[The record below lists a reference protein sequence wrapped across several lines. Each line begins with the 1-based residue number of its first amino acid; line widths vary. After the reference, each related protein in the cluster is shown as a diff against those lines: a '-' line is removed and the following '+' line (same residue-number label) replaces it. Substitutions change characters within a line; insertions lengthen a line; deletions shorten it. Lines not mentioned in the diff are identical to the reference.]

1 MAKPKKTQDH
11 SGTSPPHTRKMY
23 ASEDED
29 ICPVC
34 EVECTCNVTESV
46 TAYSFEEFNRQQQQS
61 KAAYSSA
68 ASSSKIT
75 SALPKGFRPSSSKGL
90 GSASYATVVTSPSPA
105 SKVPPRLQS
114 LKLKIPTQSKHDPD
128 HTLSDSSNST
138 IDAPSGPQL
147 ARFNISKHTNGG
159 GSGSITPRHALDDRI
174 SPTNGHSGKA
184 VPPKV
189 IAKSKGKGKQPIDR
203 KPASSTKKAATAAAT
218 IKKPTAGNPKKPTLV
233 NSKRKLGRPHKKRVR
248 ETTSESSLSDFD
260 DFDEDDFVP
269 LRSSRPI
276 HKKGMSV
283 EPETGFPTFVSASVF
298 GDSAEENGSSS
309 SSESET
315 TGLGL
320 SGDSELEEEEER
332 MIVAEEKKERQ
343 RKFKELI
350 MNTSHKNHMGG
361 GAGGQQWQI
370 KPRRKSVEGEE
381 SVDDETNSESGVGE
395 EEEEEDEDDPDE
407 EDADGEEQAAAW
419 STDDSDEDLFFAN
432 LSDSSI
438 SFSAD
443 QDDDDDSETVSS
455 TADLAEA
462 ASAGFLSGM
471 GMPMVVMDDFGME
484 FGLGGVLN
492 ATDLDQEFEQRARAQ
507 LAEEKRTPGR
517 ETASPELDVFSTVD
531 YTREAL
537 EAVDGLEMDLD
548 SDATEYE
555 EDSDMDGDTTA
566 DEMERGRTPAR
577 FRFPTPPS
585 INPLSTFSPSPALS
599 PVGWRDFTP
608 THFTPPL
615 FMRGAAPITPHARA
629 ASFGGFGGLDA
640 ARARTIS
647 ASAILVNGSDGSAS
661 ASEVGSTRPV
671 MGSFGRTGDRRRA
684 AIIDGNAAVPSPFA
698 ARRRRRSDS
707 WKSGRKH
714 FGSKSDIFPMLA
726 RRARGN
732 SNATSAS
739 ARSSFHFP
747 TTETELD
754 MDMDMDMEESCT
766 EPFGLDDV
774 LDFSN
779 VSDDHALH
787 HPSHVGG
794 PTDEDEAHL
803 RSLDRWDRVPMGTF
817 RRTRETHDA
826 GSVPNVSTS
835 DGFSYGASS
844 RGSWKGGV
852 LWGGGLSVLGEGK
865 EMLGP
870 VGTGDNLGNS
880 EDVAAAGQ
888 FEKAMSRKERR
899 HRKKREAASTHVPTK
914 SFITPPPSP
923 PSAFQTTST
932 ASPSSSNQNRR
943 KDKGKNKQIDDP
955 RPAKRPRRSAPAAPT
970 TSNGISINEP
980 KRDSKGKKRAAPD
993 PDSDDPATSAKK
1005 HKSPYALRNR
1015 TSLPNLK
1022 STTTM
1027 TRKNRATRKSTG
1039 KSTTDDEAL
1048 DLAGDSRPEE
1058 DHPEGSQK
1066 DKAPERNESDDDDE
1080 EDSDEDDED
1089 NNGEPNSSGP
1099 GNQSGLDDSAV
1110 SALFSADFRA
1120 LGSYMLS
1127 LSSRLKTILNNIKPS
1142 AGPTVRLMALQE
1154 LSEILSMS
1162 TEDTLAGYFQV
1173 DSFVG
1178 ELVRIMGGKDTGGD
1192 DDDDEGI
1199 NEDDEDA
1206 SLAAALALS
1215 AGGFPGD
1222 DNLEAQVLACRC
1234 LANLME
1240 ALPGCA
1246 HTVVYH
1252 GAVPVLCSK
1261 LIDIQYID
1269 LAEQTLST
1277 LEKISEEYP
1286 SAIVRE
1292 GGLAALLNFLDFFS
1306 TNVQRTALQAAANC
1320 CRNVSV
1326 DNYNMVKDVFPIIRT
1341 VLGYADPR
1349 LVEHASLCVIR
1360 TIESFRSH
1368 PELLEGLV
1376 DPALLRALMSAAVSP
1391 GTFTLVLRAL
1401 SSATKSSPKIALSL
1415 LEADVAGT
1423 LYQILTGIAP
1433 PADPT
1438 DPCGG
1443 ADAIAAAAALT
1454 DMAVMQNLAH
1464 RPKDQVEEALSLV
1477 SELMPPLPRDGVFDH
1492 RAYSEKA
1499 LARMVKAKIKA
1510 LKSARPNSNAGPSTT
1525 ANLEPMDITPDDPGT
1540 ATPVAPGSATP
1551 VARPGSP
1558 VHVITPPLVPGSP
1571 VIRPVSPGAQPVPTL
1586 SRTELLRS
1594 KPDLIGRYMRLM
1606 VPVLVDVYAA
1616 SVATQTRSK
1625 SLTGIL
1631 KAVSFSEGEEI
1642 NSVLKSVPI
1651 ATFVGSIL
1659 SSRDYPALAICALQL
1674 VELLLVK
1681 APNIYKPALRREG
1694 VLHEI
1699 EVLTERPLTT
1709 KAKESKT
1716 EGSKSETKQEPKAE
1730 ASSPVPEPASER
1742 DESPRPVIPISVK
1755 RSSSAVL
1762 DPQDAITLRA
1772 KVVRFKYLSGA
1783 EESAT
1788 DPVFERLRGLMGT
1801 LRDSGAAEAELKD
1814 ALKDIASMFGTGGG
1828 ASISSYELLKSGL
1841 VDGLLQFTTDPA
1853 LALDVTTRQQMVVQA
1868 FTPRSSKGT
1877 DSPSGSP
1884 LAVLV
1889 KKLQESL
1896 TRIENFEVVTV
1907 SPGAEASR
1915 RNSPSML
1922 ARQLRLRI
1930 VAEEGTDAPRSCS
1943 NIVVS
1948 IHAIAT
1954 FQALNDYLR
1963 PRVAGALAGM
1973 GAGGSRLSG
1982 VLAAFAAAAGL
1993 PAGALSRVA
2002 AGSGGAGPSSGAA
2015 AGSSSGST
2023 SAPTIG
2029 RRRSQRLKAKDSAAT
2044 DEGNTSPTTETSPT
2058 AEMSSSNPLPP
2069 AASSSAAAAAES
2081 MLAALA
2087 AGGDPGLPLLGSE
2100 DFDMEH
2106 TEDMLNEDLEAE
2118 FYEEDMEPQQGSP
2131 DKTVSVSLNDD
2142 GTKVEAQTPDGT
2154 RVATP
2159 NPAAAERQTPTS
2171 SSSSK
2176 FSYAAAL
2183 KAKPTDWHLEFSMD
2197 GHILPLDT
2205 TIYGAVHNHEARRA
2219 AASGSTSGS
2228 NVASLSAPSLWQGV
2242 YTVKYR
2248 KVPGPPPT
2256 QPTARVET
2264 ISTSESTLS
2273 ADLPHTQILRLLR
2286 VLHKM
2291 NLMVKDKIFTDAS
2304 ATVVPESAFINNKLT
2319 AKLTRQLE
2327 EPMIVAS
2334 QCLPDWAIEL
2344 PQQYHF
2350 LFPFSTRFSF
2360 LQSTSFGYARLI
2372 TKWQSQQ
2379 QRTSDSSRRDDA
2391 FGYLGRLQRQKVR
2404 ISRHHILESAVKVL
2418 ELYGSSSSV
2427 LEVEY
2432 FEEVGTGLGPTLE
2445 FYSLVS
2451 KEFARRE
2458 LKMWRDADPSVE
2470 GPYVQRP
2477 LGLFPAPDIKP
2488 EAKLTKLW
2496 SILGQF
2502 VGKALLDSRII
2513 DLSFNALFLKYI
2525 LNEEIPLTIASLK
2538 LVDPALANSLSKL
2551 QAYGVAR
2558 REIENN
2564 ASMSPSEKEAALS
2577 DLTIHGAHLEDLA
2590 LDFTV
2595 PGYDI
2600 ELKPGG
2606 RDIPVTESNVEEYV
2620 REVID
2625 VVIGRG
2631 VQNQVQAFRAGFSKV
2646 FAVTD
2651 LQSFSSEELDL
2662 LFGNADEDW
2671 STETL
2676 TDALK
2681 ADHGFNADSGAIRDL
2696 ITIMG
2701 SYDEPTRRAFLQFIT
2716 GSPKLPIGGFR
2727 GLSPQ
2732 LTVVRKPHEPPLK
2745 ADDYLPSVMT
2755 CVNYLKLPEY
2765 STRSV
2770 MEARL
2775 KTAMMEGGG
2784 SFHLS

>member
-1 MAKPKKTQDH
+1 MTNDKRTRSQQETVIETEPTLTPSDVP
-11 SGTSPPHTRKMY
+11 SPPRTRARAA
-23 ASEDED
+23 AS
-29 ICPVC
+29 
-34 EVECTCNVTESV
+34 TQL
-46 TAYSFEEFNRQQQQS
+46 TAPTN
-61 KAAYSSA
+61 SSA
-68 ASSSKIT
+68 APST
-75 SALPKGFRPSSSKGL
+75 SQ
-90 GSASYATVVTSPSPA
+90 TT
-105 SKVPPRLQS
+105 
-114 LKLKIPTQSKHDPD
+114 T
-128 HTLSDSSNST
+128 
-138 IDAPSGPQL
+138 
-147 ARFNISKHTNGG
+147 
-159 GSGSITPRHALDDRI
+159 
-174 SPTNGHSGKA
+174 
-184 VPPKV
+184 
-189 IAKSKGKGKQPIDR
+189 
-203 KPASSTKKAATAAAT
+203 TAAAT
-218 IKKPTAGNPKKPTLV
+218 
-233 NSKRKLGRPHKKRVR
+233 
-248 ETTSESSLSDFD
+248 
-260 DFDEDDFVP
+260 
-269 LRSSRPI
+269 
-276 HKKGMSV
+276 
-283 EPETGFPTFVSASVF
+283 AS
-298 GDSAEENGSSS
+298 
-309 SSESET
+309 
-315 TGLGL
+315 
-320 SGDSELEEEEER
+320 
-332 MIVAEEKKERQ
+332 
-343 RKFKELI
+343 
-350 MNTSHKNHMGG
+350 
-361 GAGGQQWQI
+361 
-370 KPRRKSVEGEE
+370 
-381 SVDDETNSESGVGE
+381 
-395 EEEEEDEDDPDE
+395 
-407 EDADGEEQAAAW
+407 
-419 STDDSDEDLFFAN
+419 
-432 LSDSSI
+432 
-438 SFSAD
+438 
-443 QDDDDDSETVSS
+443 
-455 TADLAEA
+455 
-462 ASAGFLSGM
+462 
-471 GMPMVVMDDFGME
+471 
-484 FGLGGVLN
+484 
-492 ATDLDQEFEQRARAQ
+492 
-507 LAEEKRTPGR
+507 
-517 ETASPELDVFSTVD
+517 
-531 YTREAL
+531 
-537 EAVDGLEMDLD
+537 
-548 SDATEYE
+548 
-555 EDSDMDGDTTA
+555 
-566 DEMERGRTPAR
+566 
-577 FRFPTPPS
+577 
-585 INPLSTFSPSPALS
+585 SPS
-599 PVGWRDFTP
+599 
-608 THFTPPL
+608 
-615 FMRGAAPITPHARA
+615 
-629 ASFGGFGGLDA
+629 
-640 ARARTIS
+640 
-647 ASAILVNGSDGSAS
+647 
-661 ASEVGSTRPV
+661 
-671 MGSFGRTGDRRRA
+671 
-684 AIIDGNAAVPSPFA
+684 
-698 ARRRRRSDS
+698 
-707 WKSGRKH
+707 
-714 FGSKSDIFPMLA
+714 
-726 RRARGN
+726 
-732 SNATSAS
+732 
-739 ARSSFHFP
+739 
-747 TTETELD
+747 
-754 MDMDMDMEESCT
+754 
-766 EPFGLDDV
+766 
-774 LDFSN
+774 
-779 VSDDHALH
+779 
-787 HPSHVGG
+787 
-794 PTDEDEAHL
+794 
-803 RSLDRWDRVPMGTF
+803 
-817 RRTRETHDA
+817 
-826 GSVPNVSTS
+826 
-835 DGFSYGASS
+835 
-844 RGSWKGGV
+844 
-852 LWGGGLSVLGEGK
+852 
-865 EMLGP
+865 
-870 VGTGDNLGNS
+870 
-880 EDVAAAGQ
+880 
-888 FEKAMSRKERR
+888 
-899 HRKKREAASTHVPTK
+899 
-914 SFITPPPSP
+914 
-923 PSAFQTTST
+923 QT
-932 ASPSSSNQNRR
+932 RR
-943 KDKGKNKQIDDP
+943 KDKGKNKQSDDP
-955 RPAKRPRRSAPAAPT
+955 RPAKRPRRSAPAATPS
-970 TSNGISINEP
+970 TSNGITINEP

-993 PDSDDPATSAKK
+993 PDSDDPATSPKK
-1005 HKSPYALRNR
+1005 HKSPYSLRNR

-1027 TRKNRATRKSTG
+1027 SRKNKATRRSAG
-1039 KSTTDDEAL
+1039 KSTRDDEAL
-1048 DLAGDSRPEE
+1048 DLAGDNRPED
-1058 DHPEGSQK
+1058 DHAEGSQN
-1066 DKAPERNESDDDDE
+1066 DKAPERNESEEEDEDEDSGDEDE
-1080 EDSDEDDED
+1080 ENE
-1089 NNGEPNSSGP
+1089 GEPNSSGL
-1099 GNQSGLDDSAV
+1099 GNQSGLDESAV

-1127 LSSRLKTILNNIKPS
+1127 LSTRLKTILNNIKPS
-1142 AGPTVRLMALQE
+1142 ASPTVRLMALQE

-1192 DDDDEGI
+1192 DDNEGV

-1292 GGLAALLNFLDFFS
+1292 GGLSALLNFLDFFS

-1320 CRNVSV
+1320 CRNVSI

-1423 LYQILTGIAP
+1423 LYQILTGTVP

-1438 DPCGG
+1438 DSCGG
-1443 ADAIAAAAALT
+1443 TDAVAVAALT

-1477 SELMPPLPRDGVFDH
+1477 SELMPPLPRGAYPTPISKVSRLILTYDWVIIDGVFDH

-1499 LARMVKAKIKA
+1499 LARMVKAKIKS
-1510 LKSARPNSNAGPSTT
+1510 LKSSRTNSNAGPSTST
-1525 ANLEPMDITPDDPGT
+1525 SANPEPMDITPDDPGT
-1540 ATPVAPGSATP
+1540 ATPVAAPGSATP

-1558 VHVITPPLVPGSP
+1558 VHAPTPPFQPSSP
-1571 VIRPVSPGAQPVPTL
+1571 VIRPVSPGTQSAPTL

-1594 KPDLIGRYMRLM
+1594 KPELINRYMRLM

-1631 KAVSFSEGEEI
+1631 KAISFSEEEEV
-1642 NSVLKSVPI
+1642 NSVLKSVSI

-1681 APNIYKPALRREG
+1681 APSVYKPALRREG

-1709 KAKESKT
+1709 KAKEKS
-1716 EGSKSETKQEPKAE
+1716 ESSKSEATKQEARNE
-1730 ASSPVPEPASER
+1730 GSSPVPEPVSER
-1742 DESPRPVIPISVK
+1742 DESPRPVIPIPVK
-1755 RSSSAVL
+1755 RSSSTVL

-1772 KVVRFKYLSGA
+1772 KVVRFKYLSSA
-1783 EESAT
+1783 EENAA
-1788 DPVFERLRGLMGT
+1788 DPVLEQLRGLLAT
-1801 LRDSGAAEAELKD
+1801 LRDAGAAEAELKD
-1814 ALKDIASMFGTGGG
+1814 ALKDIAAMFGTNGG

-1841 VDGLLQFTTDPA
+1841 VDGLLHFTTDPA
-1853 LALDVTTRQQMVVQA
+1853 LELDVAVRQQMVVQA
-1868 FTPRSSKGT
+1868 FAQRSSKGT
-1877 DSPSGSP
+1877 DSPSGP
-1884 LAVLV
+1884 PMAVLV

-1930 VAEEGTDAPRSCS
+1930 VAEEGTDAPRSCT

-1973 GAGGSRLSG
+1973 GGGSSRLSG

-2002 AGSGGAGPSSGAA
+2002 GGPSGAGSSSTAIPG
-2015 AGSSSGST
+2015 GSSSGST
-2023 SAPTIG
+2023 STPTIG
-2029 RRRSQRLKAKDSAAT
+2029 RRRSQRLKAKDGAAA
-2044 DEGNTSPTTETSPT
+2044 DESNTSPTTETSPT
-2058 AEMSSSNPLPP
+2058 AEASSNAP
-2069 AASSSAAAAAES
+2069 APSSTAES

-2087 AGGDPGLPLLGSE
+2087 SGGDTGLPMLGSE

-2106 TEDMLNEDLEAE
+2106 AEDMLNEDLEAE

-2159 NPAAAERQTPTS
+2159 NPSTAERQSTT

-2197 GHILPLDT
+2197 GNILPLDT
-2205 TIYGAVHNHEARRA
+2205 TIYGAVHHHEARRA

-2228 NVASLSAPSLWQGV
+2228 NVPSLTAPSLWQGV

-2248 KVPGPPPT
+2248 KVPGPPPA
-2256 QPTARVET
+2256 QPTTRVET
-2264 ISTSESTLS
+2264 VSTSESTLS

-2286 VLHKM
+2286 VLHKT
-2291 NLMVKDKIFTDAS
+2291 NLKVKEKMFTDAS
-2304 ATVVPESAFINNKLT
+2304 TTVLPENAFINNKLT
-2319 AKLTRQLE
+2319 AKLARQLE

-2458 LKMWRDADPSVE
+2458 LKMWRDADSSVE

-2477 LGLFPAPDIKP
+2477 LGLFPSP
-2488 EAKLTKLW
+2488 EVKLETKLAKLW

-2513 DLSFNALFLKYI
+2513 DMSFNALFLKYI
-2525 LNEEIPLTIASLK
+2525 LNEEVPLTIASLK
-2538 LVDPALANSLSKL
+2538 LVDPTLANSLSKL

-2558 REIENN
+2558 REIEGNIT
-2564 ASMSPSEKEAALS
+2564 MSPTEKEAALS

-2606 RDIPVTESNVEEYV
+2606 RDVSVTNSNVEEYV

-2631 VQNQVQAFRAGFSKV
+2631 VQNQVQAFRTGFSKV

-2662 LFGNADEDW
+2662 LFA
-2671 STETL
+2671 L

-2681 ADHGFNADSGAIRDL
+2681 ADHGFNVDSGAIRDL
-2696 ITIMG
+2696 ISIMN
-2701 SYDEPTRRAFLQFIT
+2701 SYDDPTRRAFLQFIT

-2765 STRSV
+2765 STKNV
-2770 MEARL
+2770 MDARL